1 MARRT
6 ALQSNTIVVPEW
18 VQGVQKGRRRF
29 SGCGPHTRGIVTTS
43 AMVWLGTFNSAQR
56 KKNSNGRIAE
66 SSYVCTHILMY
77 QREQLGSIK
86 CDNFDLL
93 MRNWLTTSV
102 KSLDSSRCLRNAR
115 SIDIGPPPRVLFSIS
130 AYFVNGNT

>member
-56 KKNSNGRIAE
+56 KKKFERKDRRVQLCMYA
-66 SSYVCTHILMY
+66 YTHVPKRATRQY
-77 QREQLGSIK
+77 KVRQ
-86 CDNFDLL
+86 F
-93 MRNWLTTSV
+93 
-102 KSLDSSRCLRNAR
+102 
-115 SIDIGPPPRVLFSIS
+115 
-130 AYFVNGNT
+130 